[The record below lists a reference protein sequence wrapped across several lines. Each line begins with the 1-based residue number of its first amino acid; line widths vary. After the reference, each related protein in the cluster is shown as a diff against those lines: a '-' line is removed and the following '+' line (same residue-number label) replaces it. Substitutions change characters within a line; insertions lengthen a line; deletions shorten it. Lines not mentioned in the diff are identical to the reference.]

1 MVLDQV
7 LELLLLLE
15 HRSALLLV
23 DITMPSPAVVAAI
36 LAISFAFRNRC
47 IAHQPRD
54 IISFFLV
61 VPALVSCVVHAQE
74 TS

>member
-7 LELLLLLE
+7 LKLLLLLE
-15 HRSALLLV
+15 HRSTLLPV
-23 DITMPSPAVVAAI
+23 SITIPPPAVVAAI
-36 LAISFAFRNRC
+36 LALSFAFRNRR

-61 VPALVSCVVHAQE
+61 VTALVSCVVHA
-74 TS
+74 